1 MGWAGYPVFVILSSY
16 DTPQK
21 SLKLP
26 LKNVGGVCH
35 NRTTNP
41 IGEKMKLDEWK
52 EMVKA
57 EREAEAKANA
67 QKTAQIAKA
76 IKK

>member
-1 MGWAGYPVFVILSSY
+1 
-16 DTPQK
+16 
-21 SLKLP
+21 
-26 LKNVGGVCH
+26 
-35 NRTTNP
+35 
-41 IGEKMKLDEWK
+41 MKLDEWK

>member
-1 MGWAGYPVFVILSSY
+1 
-16 DTPQK
+16 
-21 SLKLP
+21 
-26 LKNVGGVCH
+26 
-35 NRTTNP
+35 
-41 IGEKMKLDEWK
+41 MKFDEWK

-76 IKK
+76 TKGS